1 MCSDDLMDDQDD
13 EECLDADFDDGALE
27 DCDCEECQ
35 CCREHPECCEHP
47 DDPGIEMEHN
57 PLDPSAVHDVDI
69 VNFVGEAED
78 DDADRDYMH
87 AIAVYVDGE
96 LQQWSFKDDDF
107 YDGEEYADGLLDGL
121 AMAGLAIDL
130 TRYKSVAVIFE
141 DEEPPA
147 KFSEIEPSDMRVVE
161 EV

>member
-13 EECLDADFDDGALE
+13 EDEFDDRNDALE

-35 CCREHPECCEHP
+35 CCEHP

-57 PLDPSAVHDVDI
+57 PLDPSAVHEVDI
-69 VNFVGEAED
+69 VNFMGDVED
-78 DDADRDYMH
+78 DEADRDYMH

-96 LQQWSFKDDDF
+96 LQQWSFKDGDL

-130 TRYKSVAVIFE
+130 TRYMSVAVIFE

-147 KFSEIEPSDMRVVE
+147 KFAEIESSDMQVVQ